1 MLFILE
7 SVLTGHNLFFPE
19 PLNCWAFEL
28 VCRQLILLWYSLP
41 SLDCGPFLYVFHW
54 LHQCSSVKVLM
65 SLCPPCSWGWLLV
78 FFAAKDKSEKI
89 FALAFVKLMR
99 YDGTTLRDGEHD
111 LIVYKVRTLLL
122 GHWGHF
128 CDQFFT
134 TSSPELSC
142 SFPRLWLHTWGK
154 QLKGGRVRSGTA
166 SRAFGPSWMWWG
178 SSQHGG
184 QEAE

>member
-1 MLFILE
+1 M
-7 SVLTGHNLFFPE
+7 
-19 PLNCWAFEL
+19 
-28 VCRQLILLWYSLP
+28 
-41 SLDCGPFLYVFHW
+41 
-54 LHQCSSVKVLM
+54 VLM
-65 SLCPPCSWGWLLV
+65 SLCPQCSWIWWLV

-128 CDQFFT
+128 CYQSFA
-134 TSSPELSC
+134 TSSPELSG

-154 QLKGGRVRSGTA
+154 QLKGGRVCALWYSFQCFQSFMDVMGQLTARWPGSRVREYHRSRLSLTP
-166 SRAFGPSWMWWG
+166 SRSQISECTWFQEVTFPSYLIL
-178 SSQHGG
+178 SHRHT
-184 QEAE
+184 

>member
-1 MLFILE
+1 M
-7 SVLTGHNLFFPE
+7 
-19 PLNCWAFEL
+19 
-28 VCRQLILLWYSLP
+28 
-41 SLDCGPFLYVFHW
+41 
-54 LHQCSSVKVLM
+54 VLM

-128 CDQFFT
+128 CDQSFA

-178 SSQHGG
+178 QLTAWRPGSRVREYCRSWLSLIPWWSLISECTWF
-184 QEAE
+184 QEVTFPSYLILSHRHT